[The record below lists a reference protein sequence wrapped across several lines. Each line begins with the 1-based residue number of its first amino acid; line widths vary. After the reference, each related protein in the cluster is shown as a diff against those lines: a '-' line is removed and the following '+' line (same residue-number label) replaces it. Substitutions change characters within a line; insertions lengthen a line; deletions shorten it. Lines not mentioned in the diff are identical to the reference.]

1 MEQLRDRWGEI
12 SKTLYGIYKARV
24 RYRKEGFMIK
34 LTMSYNDLQE
44 KRKLLEGL
52 KGILV
57 IQSVSKEYERKSHKE
72 VYVKGEL
79 KA

>member
-1 MEQLRDRWGEI
+1 
-12 SKTLYGIYKARV
+12 
-24 RYRKEGFMIK
+24 MIK

-57 IQSVSKEYERKSHKE
+57 IQSISKEYERKSHKE

-79 KA
+79 KHS